1 MKKEENEYFQ
11 SQEFRV
17 VLAEY
22 ENARKN
28 GSNIYMD
35 ADDLTDIAE
44 YYMTENREKDANTA
58 ISLAMTLH
66 PESTSPKVFLAR
78 QKMFHGELD
87 MADKLARSIKE
98 QNEPEVLY
106 ARAEIM
112 VRKGMVNE
120 ASMHLANAIDNWN
133 DDPEERCHYLKDC
146 TEIFMDYEQWGV
158 ALKWCLM
165 TLKDYPEDLEI
176 KEFYLET
183 LLELEHCTEAIEVAN
198 EILDADS
205 YRATVWHMLADAQ
218 THEHEFEAALESIEF
233 GLAVDPEED
242 TLVHAKGVCL
252 IQLER
257 FAEANVT
264 LREYLEKHPEDDHAL
279 YNRAIALTCMENY
292 EGATVLLDKATE
304 VSQGMSSEQT
314 QIYLQQ
320 AFVEAKMGHVDQA
333 MQALD
338 MAKQVQTPD
347 DELEYEA
354 LKKEIMKICNI

>member
-11 SQEFRV
+11 SQEFRAI
-17 VLAEY
+17 LSEY
-22 ENARKN
+22 ETARQS
-28 GSNIYMD
+28 GTSIYMD

-44 YYMTENREKDANTA
+44 YYMTENRETDANCA
-58 ISLAMTLH
+58 ISQAMTLH

-87 MADKLARSIKE
+87 MAEKLAVSIRE

-112 VRKGMVNE
+112 IRKGMVNE
-120 ASMHLANAIDNWN
+120 ASDHLSKAIGNWS

-146 TEIFMDYEQWGV
+146 AEIFMDYDQWGV
-158 ALKWCLM
+158 ALKWCM
-165 TLKDYPEDLEI
+165 MALKDYPEDLEV

-183 LLELEHCTEAIEVAN
+183 LLELEHCPEAIEVAN
-198 EILDADS
+198 EILDRDS

-218 THEHEFEAALESIEF
+218 QHGQDYEAALESLEF
-233 GLAVDPEED
+233 GLAVDPEGD
-242 TLVHAKGVCL
+242 AMLHAKGVCL

-257 FAEANVT
+257 FAEANII